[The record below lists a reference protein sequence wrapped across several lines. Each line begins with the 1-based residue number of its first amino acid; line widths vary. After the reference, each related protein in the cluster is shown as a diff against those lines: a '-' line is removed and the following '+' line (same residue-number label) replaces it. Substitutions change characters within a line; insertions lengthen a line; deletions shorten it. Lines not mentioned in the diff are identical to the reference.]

1 MFSVRLDASQ
11 LHRTNYLLGTQPYCL
26 LLWEWHQDLSFAY
39 RYQTFSLEQI
49 LPFGKLQI
57 FLCDYLSS
65 SNLKHD
71 SYNGKLTVPGVCRDT
86 VFTAADLLDEGEIGR
101 GAFGFV
107 NRMIHTPTGVVM
119 AVKVSCSKLILYWPV
134 SILCQRIRSTLNES
148 EQTKTL
154 KDLDVVV
161 NSTNC
166 AHIVR
171 FYGALFQEGDCWICM
186 EMMATSLDKFYKFV
200 YHNLRTRIP
209 ETVLGK
215 IATAVSK

>member
-1 MFSVRLDASQ
+1 MASRPQLRLPLS
-11 LHRTNYLLGTQPYCL
+11 NIQPRADPPICN
-26 LLWEWHQDLSFAY
+26 
-39 RYQTFSLEQI
+39 I
-49 LPFGKLQI
+49 
-57 FLCDYLSS
+57 
-65 SNLKHD
+65 KHD

-86 VFTAADLLDEGEIGR
+86 LFTAADLLDEGEIGR

-107 NRMIHTPTGVVM
+107 NRMTHTPTGVVM
-119 AVKVSCSKLILYWPV
+119 AVK
-134 SILCQRIRSTLNES
+134 RIRSTLNES

-161 NSTNC
+161 KSTNC
-166 AHIVR
+166 THIVR

-200 YHNLRTRIP
+200 YRNLQTRIP

-215 IATAVSK
+215 IATAVSGQFSLCFDTWSIFQIHHCNFSVH